1 MAQPIVMSLRD
12 WTGGNA
18 EDNGE
23 TCVEL
28 PSKPND
34 DILASVRG
42 TTPVAETLPMNHD

>member
-1 MAQPIVMSLRD
+1 MRD

-28 PSKPND
+28 SSKPND
-34 DILASVRG
+34 DILAGGLGVGG